1 MIKTC
6 LVPLNVEVHLSPV
19 NPTNEKKKINQRL
32 TFRLRNMSLSFSTKT
47 ELRECKT
54 ARTKTVVT

>member
-6 LVPLNVEVHLSPV
+6 LVPLNLEVHLSPV
-19 NPTNEKKKINQRL
+19 NPTNEKKINQRL
-32 TFRLRNMSLSFSTKT
+32 TFKLHNMSLSFSTKT

-54 ARTKTVVT
+54 ARTKSVVT